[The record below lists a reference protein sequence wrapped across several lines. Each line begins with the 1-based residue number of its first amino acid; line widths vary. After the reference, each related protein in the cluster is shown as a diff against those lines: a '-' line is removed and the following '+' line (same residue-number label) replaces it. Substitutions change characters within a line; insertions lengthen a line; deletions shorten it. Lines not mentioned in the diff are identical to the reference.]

1 MQTNEITYNLPP
13 ELSALEAALGT
24 LEPAV
29 KSGSKEAA
37 KSTVLLRLF
46 DSPPP
51 LSGEKL
57 IETIVR
63 SGDQEITLSLKEY
76 VKSARFTAGLYG
88 AGLGIAA
95 GLLLG
100 LFLGVGMT
108 LLLRPVQELP
118 VREVYHYYW
127 NEKVNEYKP

>member
-1 MQTNEITYNLPP
+1 MTKTQEITNYLPP
-13 ELSALEAALGT
+13 ELAALEASLGM

-29 KSGSKEAA
+29 KPGSKEGA

-57 IETIVR
+57 IETIVK
-63 SGDQEITLSLKEY
+63 SGDQKITLSLKEY
-76 VKSARFTAGLYG
+76 VKSARFAAGLYG

-95 GLLLG
+95 GLMLGLLLG
-100 LFLGVGMT
+100 AGLT
-108 LLLRPVQELP
+108 LLLRPMQELP
-118 VREVYHYYW
+118 VREVHHYW
-127 NEKVNEYKP
+127 SERVRE